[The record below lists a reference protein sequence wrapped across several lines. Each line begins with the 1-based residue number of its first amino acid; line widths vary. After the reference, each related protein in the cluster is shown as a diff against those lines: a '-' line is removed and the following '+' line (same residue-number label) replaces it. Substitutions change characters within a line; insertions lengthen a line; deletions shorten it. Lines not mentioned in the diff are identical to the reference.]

1 MKPETIDFIQKYVR
15 ALKDNN
21 AVVFAGAGLSVDS
34 GFFDWKK
41 LLAPLAKQLGLDI
54 EEEYDLTALAQ
65 YFVDANGGRGEI
77 TQTLVDRYNQPD
89 VKISE
94 KHRILARLP
103 IQAYWTTNFDILI
116 EQALFEAGK
125 TADVKRTQNDL
136 LLNLS
141 KRDAIV
147 YKMHGDISLAHET
160 VLTKHEYEDYNK
172 IRELF
177 SNAFKSDFVAKTFLF
192 IGFSFLDPNL
202 DYLISRIRST
212 VGTNVKPDYYFIKID
227 ADPKKQNRLQIRA
240 NSLKKYGLQPI
251 WIDNYDEI
259 EIILKEIEIR
269 YLRNS
274 IFISGSADVYDP
286 LSKLDAESFLQL
298 LSKVISAQNYKIV
311 TGFGAGVGS
320 SIINGVLDNMEEKR
334 NKSLDSYI
342 VMRPFPKIANKTKT
356 LAELRKEYRE
366 GFISLA
372 GIALFVFGNKNG
384 GADLSDGVEKEFNIA
399 LEKGLKVIPIGAT
412 GYMAE
417 RLWKKVYNDF
427 NTYYPGEPALKVLF
441 EKLGDVKTSFSDI
454 VGVTVEIINHLNSN

>member
-15 ALKDNN
+15 ALKENN

-103 IQAYWTTNFDILI
+103 IQTYWTTNFDNLI
-116 EQALFEAGK
+116 EQSLFEAGK

-227 ADPKKQNRLQIRA
+227 TDPKQSFGVRCCPTRISCGPLPR
-240 NSLKKYGLQPI
+240 GL
-251 WIDNYDEI
+251 
-259 EIILKEIEIR
+259 R
-269 YLRNS
+269 
-274 IFISGSADVYDP
+274 
-286 LSKLDAESFLQL
+286 
-298 LSKVISAQNYKIV
+298 
-311 TGFGAGVGS
+311 
-320 SIINGVLDNMEEKR
+320 
-334 NKSLDSYI
+334 
-342 VMRPFPKIANKTKT
+342 
-356 LAELRKEYRE
+356 
-366 GFISLA
+366 
-372 GIALFVFGNKNG
+372 
-384 GADLSDGVEKEFNIA
+384 
-399 LEKGLKVIPIGAT
+399 
-412 GYMAE
+412 
-417 RLWKKVYNDF
+417 
-427 NTYYPGEPALKVLF
+427 
-441 EKLGDVKTSFSDI
+441 
-454 VGVTVEIINHLNSN
+454 